1 MTWVIVWGSK
11 IVSDFVSKR
20 QLRNFGWNAAIVIN
34 ESNDARVEASLG
46 GARIACHI
54 LGVRLVAFTDAA

>member
-1 MTWVIVWGSK
+1 MSDL
-11 IVSDFVSKR
+11 VSER